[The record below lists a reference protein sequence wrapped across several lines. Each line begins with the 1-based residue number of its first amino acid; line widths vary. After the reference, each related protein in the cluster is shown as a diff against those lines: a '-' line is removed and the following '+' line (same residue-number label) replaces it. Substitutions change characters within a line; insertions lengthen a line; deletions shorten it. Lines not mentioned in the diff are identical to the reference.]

1 MNRIFGSQK
10 PKVAKPTLSDAI
22 SNVQAFIR
30 EIS

>member
-22 SNVQAFIR
+22 ANVRGFVR
-30 EIS
+30 GVS